1 METLVRREIR
11 YRILGDG
18 GPKVVL
24 LHGGPKTARH
34 LNRLALALSGGF
46 TVYLPDLSGLDDE
59 PGVLLLDL
67 AEAAEVLEESGAG
80 NVFGVG
86 SGAMVALTAA
96 VELPG
101 IERLAL
107 YEPPRVDLFGSSVE
121 AETLLLGRP
130 RHTPYGKD
138 LEVVLPRLHR
148 VALRGVGR
156 HGPDDR
162 GRPDLVAAEL
172 RKFFR

>member
-1 METLVRREIR
+1 METLARKESR
-11 YRILGDG
+11 YRIVGDG

-34 LNRLALALSGGF
+34 LNRLALALSGDF
-46 TVYLPDLSGLDDE
+46 TVYLPVLSGIDDE
-59 PGVLLLDL
+59 PGLLLLDL
-67 AEAAEVLEESGAG
+67 AEAAEVIEESGAG

-86 SGAMVALTAA
+86 SGAAVALTAA
-96 VELPG
+96 AELPG

-107 YEPPRVDLFGSSVE
+107 YEPARFYDVG
-121 AETLLLGRP
+121 AETLLLGRA
-130 RHTPYGKD
+130 RFTAYGKR
-138 LEVVLPRLHR
+138 VLPRVHQVRLP
-148 VALRGVGR
+148 GVGR

-162 GRPDLVAAEL
+162 GRPDLVAVEL

>member
-1 METLVRREIR
+1 METMTRRAIR
-11 YRILGDG
+11 YRKLGDG

-24 LHGGPKTARH
+24 LHGGRKTARH
-34 LNRLALALSGGF
+34 LNRLALALSGDF

-59 PGVLLLDL
+59 PGLLRLDL
-67 AEAAEVLEESGAG
+67 ADAAEVLEESGAG

-86 SGAMVALTAA
+86 SGALVALTAA
-96 VELPG
+96 VERPG

-107 YEPPRVDLFGSSVE
+107 YEPPRADLRTATVE
-121 AETLLLGRP
+121 AETLLLGRA
-130 RHTPYGKD
+130 RRTSYGKD
-138 LEVVLPRLHR
+138 LEVVLPRLQR
-148 VALRGVGR
+148 VTLHGVGR

>member
-1 METLVRREIR
+1 MMTSAERKIPWRTL
-11 YRILGDG
+11 GGG

-34 LNRLALALSGGF
+34 LNRLALALSGDF
-46 TVYLPDLSGLDDE
+46 TVYLPELSGLDDE
-59 PGVLLLDL
+59 PGLLRLDL
-67 AEAAEVLEESGAG
+67 AHAAEVLEESGAG

-86 SGAMVALTAA
+86 SGALVALTAA
-96 VELPG
+96 GERPG

-107 YEPPRVDLFGSSVE
+107 YEPPRAHLARPAVR
-121 AETLLLGRP
+121 AETLLLR
-130 RHTPYGKD
+130 RARFTPYGKGR
-138 LEVVLPRLHR
+138 EGELPRVHR
-148 VALRGVGR
+148 VTLHGVGR

-162 GRPDLVAAEL
+162 GRPELVAAEL

>member
-1 METLVRREIR
+1 METLAQRKNR
-11 YRILGDG
+11 YRTLGDG

-34 LNRLALALSGGF
+34 LNRLAFALSGDF
-46 TVYLPDLSGLDDE
+46 TVYLPVLSGLDDE
-59 PGVLLLDL
+59 PGLLSLDL
-67 AEAAEVLEESGAG
+67 ADAAEVIEESGAG

-86 SGAMVALTAA
+86 SGATVALTAA
-96 VELPG
+96 AELPG

-107 YEPPRVDLFGSSVE
+107 YEPRRVFTVR
-121 AETLLLGRP
+121 AETLLLGRA
-130 RHTPYGKD
+130 RFTPYGKG
-138 LEVVLPRLHR
+138 VLPRVHR
-148 VALRGVGR
+148 VTLHKVGR